1 MSWYAFWLQVTNE
14 KNILQANRK
23 KWEFSKTDVRLPELN
38 HLPELR
44 GVEGMSFDVL

>member
-1 MSWYAFWLQVTNE
+1 MTNE
-14 KNILQANRK
+14 KTILQANRK